1 MVLDEVAK
9 HFPECLAW
17 AKTCYGAPSWLKF
30 GMSTITSA
38 TGVHQGDPLA
48 GLLFCLV
55 LQIIVDTIEEEE
67 SDLIL
72 NGWYLDDG
80 HIVGTKEE
88 LSRVVDIIVT
98 KGEPMGLTLSRAA
111 TVQPPSTPK
120 SVVWSPLDGAI
131 DPQQDPLHRGIPK
144 VRASDGIV
152 VLGAPVGYSG
162 FIKEKL
168 ECRVEK
174 IREVVEL
181 LPLLKDPHT
190 EYVLLRSCLSLP
202 KIMFMLR
209 AVNTTEHQEPL
220 CHFDSIIRGALS
232 KILGSPLTDVQWSQ
246 ASLPVAMGGLGLRA
260 AVDHAPVAHATSL
273 LAAQPLLDGLLG
285 EDEQEMSL
293 PQLLLDA
300 ISAKIGEE
308 TTVTT
313 LTGVSQKHAS
323 LKVDLQNQSLLQQR
337 ISEEGEVRE
346 IARLASLGLPHAGS
360 WLSVVPSPA
369 LGLHLRPAEFIPVVK
384 YRLGVPVYSSAG
396 LCPACSC
403 PSDRMGD
410 HSLGCGKTS
419 DRIAR
424 HNMLR
429 DVLFETA
436 ASADLAPSREEKYL
450 LPGTVARP
458 GDVTIRRWVN
468 GKDGAI
474 DVTVTGPLCPS
485 NVAGAATN
493 AGASLSKAYER
504 KVRDTAEACRNQGLV
519 FLPFAMETLG
529 GLHSGAVAQVKQL
542 AAVLARC
549 KGLEEGEVTGQL
561 FGKLSLTLMRG
572 NAQMISSRCQDAD
585 YPPAEIDGVQ

>member
-1 MVLDEVAK
+1 M
-9 HFPECLAW
+9 
-17 AKTCYGAPSWLKF
+17 
-30 GMSTITSA
+30 
-38 TGVHQGDPLA
+38 
-48 GLLFCLV
+48 
-55 LQIIVDTIEEEE
+55 LQLIVDTIEEEE

-72 NGWYLDDG
+72 NAWYLDDG

-88 LSRVVDIIVT
+88 LSRVVDIIVK
-98 KGEPMGLTLSRAA
+98 KGELMGLTLSQAA

-120 SVVWSPLDGAI
+120 SLVWSPLDGVLE
-131 DPQQDPLHRGIPK
+131 PQQDPLNRGIPK

-168 ECRVEK
+168 ESRVEK

-190 EYVLLRSCLSLP
+190 EYVLLRSWLSLP

-209 AVNTTEHQEPL
+209 AVNTVEHQEPL

-232 KILGSPLTDVQWSQ
+232 KVLGSPLTDVQWSQ
-246 ASLPVAMGGLGLRA
+246 ASLPVAMGGLGLRS

-285 EDEQEMSL
+285 EDEQELSL
-293 PQLLLDA
+293 PQTLLDA
-300 ISAKIGEE
+300 ISAKVGEE

-323 LKVDLQNQSLLQQR
+323 LKVDLRNQSLLHQH

-369 LGLHLRPAEFIPVVK
+369 LGLHLRPAEFIPVLK
-384 YRLGVPVYSSAG
+384 YRVGVPVYSSAG
-396 LCPACSC
+396 LCPACSR

-410 HSLGCGKTS
+410 HSLGCRTTS

-429 DVLFETA
+429 DVF
-436 ASADLAPSREEKYL
+436 
-450 LPGTVARP
+450 
-458 GDVTIRRWVN
+458 
-468 GKDGAI
+468 
-474 DVTVTGPLCPS
+474 
-485 NVAGAATN
+485 
-493 AGASLSKAYER
+493 
-504 KVRDTAEACRNQGLV
+504 VRD
-519 FLPFAMETLG
+519 
-529 GLHSGAVAQVKQL
+529 
-542 AAVLARC
+542 
-549 KGLEEGEVTGQL
+549 
-561 FGKLSLTLMRG
+561 
-572 NAQMISSRCQDAD
+572 SR
-585 YPPAEIDGVQ
+585 